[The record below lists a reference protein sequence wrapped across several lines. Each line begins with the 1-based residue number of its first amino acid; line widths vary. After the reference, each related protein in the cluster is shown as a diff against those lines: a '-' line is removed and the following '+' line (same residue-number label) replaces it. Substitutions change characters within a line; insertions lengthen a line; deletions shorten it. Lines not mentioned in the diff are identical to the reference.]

1 MRTVK
6 VRILP
11 PQPISWLDWWFTY
24 RTHRAPGPPRC
35 PQRRETSPRTFQVQ
49 FRFVLTLSA
58 PHHPP
63 RGLASDGEDW
73 DHVLRLHRFRGRAH
87 IDSRTTFFLW
97 TDRPSPPWESARAHF
112 VAGKGK
118 ISRIAETSRV
128 MFVRIKTSRDGN
140 SNDSFASRQTF
151 SNARLISEFLHPG
164 EFLRRRSGT
173 RPLIFRRWQTRF

>member
-1 MRTVK
+1 MIRGSHT
-6 VRILP
+6 P
-11 PQPISWLDWWFTY
+11 PNS
-24 RTHRAPGPPRC
+24 RC
-35 PQRRETSPRTFQVQ
+35 PQRRETSPRTFRVQ

-112 VAGKGK
+112 VAGKGLRGRK
-118 ISRIAETSRV
+118 LVELQKPAVSCLS
-128 MFVRIKTSRDGN
+128 
-140 SNDSFASRQTF
+140 ASRPLVTEIRTIH
-151 SNARLISEFLHPG
+151 SRLGKPSVM
-164 EFLRRRSGT
+164 RD
-173 RPLIFRRWQTRF
+173 